1 MITVK
6 PIIKR
11 LVTLVVAA
19 QLAYLVIIN
28 AALQLTLTQTL
39 INKIRPEKFQ
49 VSWERAWSFYPFR
62 VHAEGIAANGQSRTQ
77 QWEVYADSGSG
88 SIALLPLVLKHVYL
102 SDIEAKNVD
111 YRQRPRLKPGRDY
124 SKRIA
129 YFPPITGRDIVPA
142 ETLPLK
148 KKRPWKIHLTNMQAS
163 GDHRFWI
170 FNLQGTGSGSAT
182 GDMYIE
188 TRRGNFWLDV
198 DNVDL
203 NLGPAYLNGSAE
215 IYSGGTATGALG
227 FSPLLRSE
235 NQGRRMLPYG
245 YVDAQVDLDVGS
257 FDFIKIFTAGLGD
270 LDISGAGE
278 LAGRVAI
285 RDGHVRAGTQLTA
298 TAANLGVAIRDIDIT
313 GQGTVLIHTPPDAD
327 TPMGLDI
334 RYDSLTASRADA
346 SNPFLEGNML
356 QLNYSGSNFI
366 IPDPDLSFKDLW
378 TDEKARQRRA
388 GNTFKLLVDD
398 ATLIDMS
405 TLNYYLPAETAFS
418 FAGGSTRLDAD
429 IFFSEEDMDGSIN
442 LDSTGLKIAVDEQ
455 TFQGDLDADINIAGG
470 VPRELKADFSDSTL
484 RLFNLRVDGDQSN
497 FEGDYWSAALKFTS
511 AQGSF
516 PRPIDLAA
524 TAELTVSDTRPLVVF
539 IDNRNNPPKWISNLM
554 AVKDLAGEAEI
565 RLSDGRLT
573 LPMAFVDSEK
583 AEVAVKGEFY
593 QGDRNGVVYARFKKI
608 DALLKRVDGKRKID
622 LIKSREKFD
631 AYQLPD

>member
-1 MITVK
+1 MSNAK
-6 PIIKR
+6 SIIKR
-11 LVTLVVAA
+11 LIILVLAA
-19 QLAYLVIIN
+19 QLTYLVIIN
-28 AALQLTLTQTL
+28 AALQLALTQTL
-39 INKIRPEKFQ
+39 VNKIRPEKFQ

-102 SDIEAKNVD
+102 SDIEAENID
-111 YRQRPRLKPGRDY
+111 YRQRPRLKPDRDY
-124 SKRIA
+124 SKRMA
-129 YFPPITGRDIVPA
+129 YFPPITGRDIVPV
-142 ETLPLK
+142 ETQPLK
-148 KKRPWKIHLTNMQAS
+148 KKRPWKIHLSDMQAS

-198 DNVDL
+198 ENVDL
-203 NLGPAYLNGSAE
+203 NMGPAYLNDTAE
-215 IYSGGTATGALG
+215 IFSGGTVSGALG

-245 YVDAQVDLDVGS
+245 YVDAELDLDVDS
-257 FDFIKIFTAGLGD
+257 FDFLKVFTAGLGN

-278 LAGRVAI
+278 VTGHVAI

-298 TAANLGVAIRDIDIT
+298 TAANLGVAIRGTDIT
-313 GQGTVLIHTPPDAD
+313 GQGKVLIHTPSDAD
-327 TPMGLDI
+327 SPLGLDV
-334 RYDSLTASRADA
+334 RYDSLTASRTGA
-346 SNPFLEGNML
+346 SSPFLKGNML
-356 QLNYSGSNFI
+356 KLNYSGSNYI
-366 IPDPDLSFKDLW
+366 IPDPELSFKDLW
-378 TDEKARQRRA
+378 TDETARQRRA
-388 GNTFKLLVDD
+388 GNTFELLVDD

-405 TLNYYLPAETAFS
+405 TFNAYLPPETAFS
-418 FAGGSTRLDAD
+418 FAGGTTRLDAD
-429 IFFSEEDMDGSIN
+429 IFFSEEDMEGAIDLNSV
-442 LDSTGLKIAVDEQ
+442 GLKIDVDEQ

-470 VPRELKADFSDSTL
+470 VPRELKADFSDSSL
-484 RLFNLRVDGDQSN
+484 RLFNLRVDGDKSN
-497 FEGDYWSAALKFTS
+497 FDGDYWSAALKFTS
-511 AQGSF
+511 AEGSF

-554 AVKDLAGEAEI
+554 AVKDLAGEAEMT
-565 RLSDGRLT
+565 LSDGRLT
-573 LPMAFVDSEK
+573 IPMAFVDSEK
-583 AEVAVKGEFY
+583 AEVAVKGEIY
-593 QGDRNGVVYARFKKI
+593 RGERTGVVYARFKKI
-608 DALLKRVDGKRKID
+608 EALLKGVDGKRKID